1 MTYKLLALDLDD
13 TLLGPDREVGERTKE
28 AVRLAQDRGATVVLA
43 TGRPYCSARLY
54 AERLGILGPVIASSG
69 AVVRD
74 VQGRDLREQFLPRE
88 LCSAVVEDCDQR
100 GAAAYAYIGCQIW
113 SNRSHPATDR
123 YARILD
129 VPIEVDDNLAQSLLS
144 FSEEVNALALRV
156 DPDSAAEIEAFWRR
170 RLGDDAVV
178 IGTLPT
184 LVEILPS
191 GGGKGSAL
199 GFVCCH
205 LGIPIAASVAVGDS
219 RGDIDMLQAAGLG
232 VLVANAPPELHPE
245 ADRVTRSP
253 FVEGVIEVVQEFFP
267 KVPVTGRGMGG
278 RRGSR

>member
-28 AVRLAQDRGATVVLA
+28 AVQLAQDRGVTVVLA
-43 TGRPYCSARLY
+43 TGRPYCSAQLY

-74 VQGRDLREQFLPRE
+74 VQGRDLREQFLPRD
-88 LCSAVVEDCDQR
+88 LCASVVEDCDRR
-100 GAAAYAYIGCQIW
+100 GAAVYVYTGCQVW

-129 VPIEVDDNLAQSLLS
+129 VPIEVDGNLAQNLLG
-144 FSEEVNALALRV
+144 FTEEVNALALRV
-156 DPDSAAEIEAFWRR
+156 DPDRAAQIEGFWKR

-178 IGTLPT
+178 ILPLPT

-199 GFVCCH
+199 DFVCCH

-232 VLVANAPPELHPE
+232 VLVANAPPDLHPE
-245 ADRVTRSP
+245 ADRVTTRP
-253 FVEGVIEVVQEFFP
+253 FVEGVIEVVQAFFP
-267 KVPVTGRGMGG
+267 KPCR
-278 RRGSR
+278 